1 MCSRNGKKKKTLQR
15 KIRNNNNNNKHK
27 NAWCLDKGGGVCLGA
42 GIRSFVCGVG
52 GLKAGRCGWEKKI
65 ATISCGEFWRGA
77 GASRFIGVLFEG
89 WGPPPCHVVVVAR
102 GELEIMAPV
111 RTCHLSDGIEMI
123 FDSPYRNLTALR
135 CTVPAFASM

>member
-1 MCSRNGKKKKTLQR
+1 MS
-15 KIRNNNNNNKHK
+15 
-27 NAWCLDKGGGVCLGA
+27 GGGDPELCLRGRWVEGRA
-42 GIRSFVCGVG
+42 LWVG
-52 GLKAGRCGWEKKI
+52 KKI

-89 WGPPPCHVVVVAR
+89 WGPPPCHVVVVAAR

-135 CTVPAFASM
+135 CTVPASASM